1 MQVLIGSNL
10 FGEAIVGSVSGCFET
25 NLVRCFGSSTILVL
39 KILVHLFGEV
49 FPLCL
54 FVIIWNSPK
63 GDFVRP
69 LVSRL

>member
-1 MQVLIGSNL
+1 MVLCFV
-10 FGEAIVGSVSGCFET
+10 FGVD
-25 NLVRCFGSSTILVL
+25 LVRYFGSSSTLVQ